1 MSSDL
6 EKGSRAEKA
15 AAITRDIV
23 VALAGTIEKPAIEV
37 SEAAQQY
44 GDGLAKVYS
53 ILHAAVR
60 ETLR

>member
-1 MSSDL
+1 MASDL
-6 EKGSRAEKA
+6 EKGSRDEKA
-15 AAITRDIV
+15 AAITRDII
-23 VALAGTIEKPAIEV
+23 VALAGSLEKPPIDVAQ
-37 SEAAQQY
+37 AAQDY